1 MQIFQIL
8 SQAGVHAILSMIVG
22 VLPLGA
28 GIAYVIKPTEQR
40 LALMRPISLA
50 GLFGSLS
57 GLASAAVHIFR
68 NLAVDKPIGWHLVAL
83 GAAEAFVP
91 LYIGFSCLTV
101 AWLCVALGL
110 RRQP

>member
-57 GLASAAVHIFR
+57 GLSSAAVHVFR
-68 NLAVDKPIGWHLVAL
+68 GLAVDQPIGWHRVAL

-91 LYIGFSCLTV
+91 LYIGFSCLTA
-101 AWLCVALGL
+101 AWLCVAVGL
-110 RRQP
+110 RRQG

>member
-1 MQIFQIL
+1 MTLFQIL
-8 SQAGVHAILSMIVG
+8 SQAGIHAILSMIVS

-50 GLFGSLS
+50 GLFGALS
-57 GLASAAVHIFR
+57 GLASALVHTLRNVAVSE
-68 NLAVDKPIGWHLVAL
+68 PIRWHLVAL
-83 GAAEAFVP
+83 GTAEAFVP

-101 AWLCVALGL
+101 AWICVAFGM
-110 RRQP
+110 RRHP